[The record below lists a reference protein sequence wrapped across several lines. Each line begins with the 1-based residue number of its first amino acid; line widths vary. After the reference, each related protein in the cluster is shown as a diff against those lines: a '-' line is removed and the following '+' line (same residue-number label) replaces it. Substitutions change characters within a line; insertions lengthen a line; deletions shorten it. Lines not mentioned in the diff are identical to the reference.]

1 MQTILHFTL
10 SEIIQREMV
19 SFTDAEIG
27 LRSVNLQH
35 KTLHVIAIVWSQ
47 YHWVTTLDTAMM
59 AVMELWI
66 RES

>member
-19 SFTDAEIG
+19 NFTDAEIG

-35 KTLHVIAIVWSQ
+35 KTQRVIAIVCTQ
-47 YHWVTTLDTAMM
+47 YPWATTLDTAMM
-59 AVMELWI
+59 VVMAL
-66 RES
+66 